1 MSMQERI
8 VWIAVVLVLA
18 ISLIATGLDS
28 PDDKNITKNPI
39 RHPDS
44 TVAEEP
50 ISIPSRVHYRTGNG
64 FNVMVPLGADYFTV
78 GMEGQ
83 NVSMEVMMEEGS
95 LEGKGKLLDG
105 PDDWKVMI
113 HEGWDSDPETKQ
125 MGNSS
130 RTFFKDYGHYYLKAI
145 QYDYTGGKY
154 DVVFEDML
162 KEIIPTEHYTIPSR

>member
-1 MSMQERI
+1 MQERI

-28 PDDKNITKNPI
+28 PDDKNITKNPM

-44 TVAEEP
+44 VVAEDP
-50 ISIPSRVHYRTGNG
+50 ISIPERIYYNTGNG
-64 FNVMVPLGADYFTV
+64 SRVVVPLGADYFTIIPGESNTGLEV
-78 GMEGQ
+78 AIREGEL
-83 NVSMEVMMEEGS
+83 S
-95 LEGKGKLLDG
+95 GKGQLQNG

-113 HEGWDSDPETKQ
+113 HEGWDSDPETTQ

-130 RTFFKDYGHYYLKAI
+130 RTFFKQGDNFYIEAV

-154 DVVFEDML
+154 DTVFEQML
-162 KEIIPTEHYTIPSR
+162 KRIDTKDITRY